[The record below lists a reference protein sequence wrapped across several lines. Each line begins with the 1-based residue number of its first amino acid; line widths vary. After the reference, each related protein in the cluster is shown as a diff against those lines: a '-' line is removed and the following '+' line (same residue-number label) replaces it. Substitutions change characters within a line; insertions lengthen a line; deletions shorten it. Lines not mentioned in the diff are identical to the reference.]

1 MTNFERQ
8 ILSKEAEIKRLNE
21 LLENAQRDLRN
32 IQKRQQKEEETKHGN

>member
-1 MTNFERQ
+1 MIKFEQMIR
-8 ILSKEAEIKRLNE
+8 SKEEEIKRLNE

>member
-1 MTNFERQ
+1 MTKFEQMIR
-8 ILSKEAEIKRLNE
+8 SKEEEIKRLNE